1 MTNNRAEDYSLL
13 LGTSIAKN
21 YGLRNLLILGDSAI
35 IIAALTTGKEFIKT
49 PLNNIKA
56 RIMGNIRSLGN
67 VTFKHILRTNN
78 EEADNQAKKAS
89 NRQICEVKENDR
101 VYRKDIP

>member
-1 MTNNRAEDYSLL
+1 MTNNRAEAYGLL

-35 IIAALTTGKEFIKT
+35 IIAALTTGKDFRQIA
-49 PLNNIKA
+49 LNNIKA

-67 VTFKHILRTNN
+67 VTFKHVLRINN
-78 EEADNQAKKAS
+78 KEADNHANKAS
-89 NRQICEVKENDR
+89 NRQKREVKENDR
-101 VYRKDIP
+101 IYKKDIP